1 MRLHPGPGVLALAI
15 GLSAAPLEAALA
27 TEVAVTVEGVESAGG
42 TLRVTL
48 CLESEYES
56 WGCALRQR
64 MDAAV
69 GGGTLVFEVPAGRY
83 AVKAY
88 HDADDDGELD
98 RDLFGA
104 PSEDYGFS
112 RDARGTFGPP
122 DFADA
127 AVTIGDT
134 PVALTVRIR

>member
-1 MRLHPGPGVLALAI
+1 MKRSLSLALP
-15 GLSAAPLEAALA
+15 LCLAAFAAQA
-27 TEVAVTVEGVESAGG
+27 TEVTVTVEGVEEAVG

-48 CLESEYES
+48 CLEQEYDT
-56 WGCALRQR
+56 WACALRQR
-64 MDAAV
+64 MAAVV
-69 GGGTLVFEVPAGRY
+69 GGGTLVFDAPPGRY

-98 RDLFGA
+98 RDLLGA

-122 DFADA
+122 DFEDA
-127 AVTIGDT
+127 AVTVGET
-134 PVALTVRIR
+134 PVSLTVRIR